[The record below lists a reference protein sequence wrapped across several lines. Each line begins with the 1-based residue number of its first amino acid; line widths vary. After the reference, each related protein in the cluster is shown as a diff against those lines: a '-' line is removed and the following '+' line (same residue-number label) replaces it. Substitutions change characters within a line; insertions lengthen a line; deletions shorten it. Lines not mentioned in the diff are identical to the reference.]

1 MECGGLVLLRLC
13 RQLAGRGEVS
23 LGVTLP
29 EVCMQLKEEEMFLLS
44 AIATG
49 KLPMLLE
56 ITCTHNMR
64 NCVKDLKGRNI
75 RKVGN
80 NWY

>member
-1 MECGGLVLLRLC
+1 
-13 RQLAGRGEVS
+13 
-23 LGVTLP
+23 
-29 EVCMQLKEEEMFLLS
+29 MQLKEEEMFLLS

-56 ITCTHNMR
+56 ITCTHSMR
-64 NCVKDLKGRNI
+64 SCVKELKGRNI